1 MDKNISLPQFA
12 GESNPFD
19 ELWYLSIEIGRT
31 LLFRAKRINTDI
43 PDSEKS
49 LREKYDKI
57 YDKVSK
63 LSEKEIEF
71 LLKDSY
77 FSKCDFYNDENNKI
91 LALENE
97 SASMM
102 SFSSQLVSKD
112 FLIATLGEEEGT
124 NEYNRRCKLARIGE
138 RYTYDFLIRVIDYLD
153 EQIGADDGINEFL
166 KQFESR
172 PSIADIQLMLD
183 VKNTSKF
190 RFYTE
195 GDN

>member
-19 ELWYLSIEIGRT
+19 ELWYLSIEIGRA
-31 LLFRAKRINTDI
+31 LLFKAKRINTDI
-43 PDSEKS
+43 SDNEKQ
-49 LREKYDKI
+49 LREKYDKL

-63 LSEKEIEF
+63 LSEKEREF

-91 LALENE
+91 LALEDE

-112 FLIATLGEEEGT
+112 FLIATLGEKEGT
-124 NEYNRRCKLARIGE
+124 NEYNRRCKLASIGE

>member
-1 MDKNISLPQFA
+1 MDKNISLLQFA

-19 ELWYLSIEIGRT
+19 ELWYLSIEIGRA
-31 LLFRAKRINTDI
+31 LLFKAKRINTDI
-43 PDSEKS
+43 SDNEKQ
-49 LREKYDKI
+49 LREKYNKL
-57 YDKVSK
+57 YNKVRK
-63 LSEKEIEF
+63 LSEKEREF

-124 NEYNRRCKLARIGE
+124 SEYNRRCKIARIGE

-153 EQIGADDGINEFL
+153 GQIGADDGINKFL

>member
-19 ELWYLSIEIGRT
+19 ELWYLSIEIGRA
-31 LLFRAKRINTDI
+31 LLFKAKRINTDI
-43 PDSEKS
+43 SDNEKQ
-49 LREKYDKI
+49 LREEYDKL

-63 LSEKEIEF
+63 LSEKEREF

-91 LALENE
+91 LALEDE

>member
-19 ELWYLSIEIGRT
+19 ELWYLSIEIGRA
-31 LLFRAKRINTDI
+31 LLFKAKRINTDI
-43 PDSEKS
+43 SDNEKQ
-49 LREKYDKI
+49 LREKYDKL

-63 LSEKEIEF
+63 LSEKEREF

-102 SFSSQLVSKD
+102 SFSSQLVSKE
-112 FLIATLGEEEGT
+112 FLIATLGEEEGN
-124 NEYNRRCKLARIGE
+124 NEYNRRCKLARIGK

>member
-19 ELWYLSIEIGRT
+19 ELWYLSIEIGRA
-31 LLFRAKRINTDI
+31 LLFKAKRINTGI
-43 PDSEKS
+43 PDSEKV
-49 LREKYDKI
+49 LKEKYDKL

-63 LSEKEIEF
+63 LSEKEREF

-77 FSKCDFYNDENNKI
+77 FSECDFYNDENKKI
-91 LALENE
+91 LALEKE

-112 FLIATLGEEEGT
+112 FLIATLGEKEGT
-124 NEYNRRCKLARIGE
+124 NEYNRRCKLARIGD
-138 RYTYDFLIRVIDYLD
+138 RYTRDFLTRVISYLD
-153 EQIGADDGINEFL
+153 EQVSADDGIKEFM
-166 KQFESR
+166 KQFESK
-172 PSIADIQLMLD
+172 PSIEDIQLMLD

-190 RFYTE
+190 RFYT
-195 GDN
+195 GGNN

>member
-63 LSEKEIEF
+63 LSEKEKEF

-124 NEYNRRCKLARIGE
+124 NEYNRRCKLARIGD

>member
-19 ELWYLSIEIGRT
+19 ELWYLSIEIGRA
-31 LLFRAKRINTDI
+31 LLFKAKRINTDI
-43 PDSEKS
+43 SDNEKQ
-49 LREKYDKI
+49 LREEYDKL
-57 YDKVSK
+57 YNKVRK
-63 LSEKEIEF
+63 LSEKEREF

>member
-1 MDKNISLPQFA
+1 
-12 GESNPFD
+12 
-19 ELWYLSIEIGRT
+19 
-31 LLFRAKRINTDI
+31 
-43 PDSEKS
+43 
-49 LREKYDKI
+49 
-57 YDKVSK
+57 
-63 LSEKEIEF
+63 
-71 LLKDSY
+71 
-77 FSKCDFYNDENNKI
+77 
-91 LALENE
+91 
-97 SASMM
+97 MM

-112 FLIATLGEEEGT
+112 FLIATLGEKEGT
-124 NEYNRRCKLARIGE
+124 SEYNRRCKLARIGE

>member
-19 ELWYLSIEIGRT
+19 ELWYLSIEIGRA
-31 LLFRAKRINTDI
+31 LLFKAKRINTDI
-43 PDSEKS
+43 SDNEKQ
-49 LREKYDKI
+49 LREKYDKL

-63 LSEKEIEF
+63 LSEKEREF

-91 LALENE
+91 LALEDE

-112 FLIATLGEEEGT
+112 FLIATLGEKEGT